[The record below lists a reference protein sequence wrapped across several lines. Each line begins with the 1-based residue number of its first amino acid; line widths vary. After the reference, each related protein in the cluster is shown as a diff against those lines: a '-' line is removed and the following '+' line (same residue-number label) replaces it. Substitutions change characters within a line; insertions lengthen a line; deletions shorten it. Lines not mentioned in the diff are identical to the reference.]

1 MAGNRK
7 EAESWLLTY
16 IKKLTHSEP
25 NVEIYKKFFA
35 SMNDKQ
41 FEQWI
46 DDLDTGKKFLTV
58 EMPNFGDEDLVV
70 QNNLSLGEE
79 IGLEFFQQLW
89 IEGKGDVPTHLTP
102 IKYMILDL
110 PYRRASQLLTKKIS
124 VPKNNKVIDSLT
136 GQPTGESKGAKISF
150 PELQVLTSM
159 GLEQSTI
166 ELIKYR
172 GGDNRGRAALT
183 GMVSKF
189 GKVRLDSLKPY
200 ASGVESTFLLK
211 TFLTS
216 AHLKNSL

>member
-1 MAGNRK
+1 MTGNRK
-7 EAESWLLTY
+7 EAEQWLLIH
-16 IKKLTHSEP
+16 IKKITLSEE
-25 NVEIYKKFFA
+25 NVDIYRKFFA

-41 FEQWI
+41 FDQWV
-46 DDLDTGKKFLTV
+46 DDLESGKKFLTV
-58 EMPNFGDEDLVV
+58 EMPNFGEEDLVV
-70 QNNLSLGEE
+70 GRNLAIAEE
-79 IGLEFFQQLW
+79 IGLEFFQELW

-102 IKYMILDL
+102 IKYMIIDM

-159 GLEQSTI
+159 GLENSTI

-189 GKVRLDSLKPY
+189 GEVRLAALAPY
-200 ASGVESTFLLK
+200 ASGVESTILVK

-216 AHLKNSL
+216 CHLRNSL